1 MKQPQTDYSSTV
13 RHIITTLLFHR
24 DHVVTLGFSG
34 GKDSS
39 VLLDLVFRAYLQEA
53 GLPKLNILYANTGLE
68 APTMARYMTGQIS
81 SIRAFI
87 AQHNLPIQFH
97 EVRPV
102 PEYSM
107 WGRVIGH
114 GYMMPLAKV
123 AHWCTDMLKLTPMRK
138 KMQNLVS
145 DCDSKKVLAM
155 VGVREQESGTR
166 KVSIE
171 SSLLDEANHLLASR
185 KNKNETL
192 YTPIRLWSDA
202 DVWSYIDGGLVYTDP
217 EAIRAVYNVTD
228 SCGGSLRSGCSFCPV
243 VCRDKNL
250 EAEASRDNGLRWL
263 LRWRNYL
270 ARLSDPKHKTKLRH
284 FRRQRGDVAFYE
296 KKARKK
302 SEQDTWEFQRGYYP
316 QRIREHFLKVVLH
329 AQMMTQ
335 RRVPDFEWISQ
346 AELETIRQIWIER
359 HGEVEDSLPI
369 IYHRIYGSFWDCGTE
384 WEIENGVHRW
394 FSFQQKMK
402 IPGSWKMLAD
412 VAPEIDAE
420 RILRT
425 AHALNEALDNIQFK
439 TARGAWCDDHIER
452 AEELAAA
459 LGKTDWRS
467 EQAARKEL
475 TRILAGGDQPP
486 KSLPKLGLQIVLDS
500 LRSARQQ
507 LMSEQDREWERLLA
521 MYDQIPEEKRTP
533 EMKALVAE
541 GMEWGDPRKGWQL
554 AFKLGGNSV
563 RAQRKRRLPGRRLAK
578 RRWEQPALMLL

>member
-1 MKQPQTDYSSTV
+1 MHSATV
-13 RHIITTLLFHR
+13 DHIAATLKSHAG
-24 DHVVTLGFSG
+24 DVCTVAVSM

-39 VLLDLVFRAYLQEA
+39 VLLDLVFRAYLQEP

-68 APTMARYMTGQIS
+68 APTMARYVASQIVR
-81 SIRAFI
+81 IRNFI
-87 AQHNLPIQFH
+87 QRHNLPIQFH

-123 AHWCTDMLKLTPMRK
+123 AHWCTDMLKLAPMRK
-138 KMQNLVS
+138 KMQVLVS
-145 DCDSKKVLAM
+145 DCNSKNVLAL

-166 KVSIE
+166 KVSID
-171 SSLLDEANHLLASR
+171 SSLLDEANHLMASR

-192 YTPIRLWSDA
+192 YAPIRLWSDA
-202 DVWSYIDGGLVYTDP
+202 DVWAYINNGMVYTDP
-217 EAIRAVYNVTD
+217 AEIRAVYNVTD

-250 EAEASRDNGLRWL
+250 EAEAARDSGLRWL

-302 SEQDTWEFQRGYYP
+302 SEQDTWDFQRGYYP

-335 RRVPDFEWISQ
+335 RRVPDFEWISR

-359 HGEVEDSLPI
+359 HGEVEDSLPV

-384 WEIENGVHRW
+384 WEIENGVHCW
-394 FSFQQKMK
+394 FSFQRKMK

-425 AHALNEALDNIQFK
+425 SHALNEALANIRFK
-439 TARGAWCDDHIER
+439 QARGAWCDDHIER
-452 AEELAAA
+452 AKELAAA

-467 EQAARKEL
+467 EKAARAEL
-475 TRILAGGDQPP
+475 DRILAGGTEPP
-486 KSLPKLGLQIVLDS
+486 KSLPKLGLQIVLNH
-500 LRSARQQ
+500 LRDARQQ
-507 LMSEQDREWERLLA
+507 LMSDQDREWEQLLNL
-521 MYDQIPEEKRTP
+521 YDQIPLAERTQ
-533 EMKALVAE
+533 EMKDLIVE
-541 GMEWGDPRKGWQL
+541 GMQWGDPRKKGQLQLNIEGVDLPTIKPDLVVTHRQRRPIRAVWQQLDLL
-554 AFKLGGNSV
+554 A
-563 RAQRKRRLPGRRLAK
+563 AA
-578 RRWEQPALMLL
+578 

>member
-1 MKQPQTDYSSTV
+1 MVNQAIQ
-13 RHIITTLLFHR
+13 HIITILQSHK
-24 DHVVTLGFSG
+24 DHIATLGFSG

-39 VLLDLVFRAYLQEA
+39 VLLDLVFRAYLQEKA
-53 GLPKLNILYANTGLE
+53 GELPKLNILYANTGLE
-68 APTMARYMTGQIS
+68 APTMARYMTGQIRR
-81 SIRAFI
+81 IREFI
-87 AQHNLPIQFH
+87 LQHNLPIQFH

-123 AHWCTDMLKLTPMRK
+123 AHWCTDYLKLIPMRK
-138 KMQNLVS
+138 KMQVLVS
-145 DCDSKKVLAM
+145 DCDTKKVLAL

-171 SSLLDEANHLLASR
+171 SSLLDADNHLMQSR

-192 YTPIRLWSDA
+192 YAPIRLWSDA
-202 DVWSYIDGGLVYTDP
+202 DVWAYIDSGLVYTDSS
-217 EAIRAVYNVTD
+217 AIRAVYNVTD

-270 ARLSDPKHKTKLRH
+270 AKLADPKHKTKLRH

-335 RRVPDFEWISQ
+335 RRVPDFEWISRQ
-346 AELETIRQIWIER
+346 ELDTIRQLWIER
-359 HGEVEDSLPI
+359 HGEVEDSLPV

-412 VAPEIDAE
+412 VAPDIDAE

-425 AHALNEALDNIQFK
+425 SHALNEALDNIRFK
-439 TARGAWCDDHIER
+439 QARGAWCDDHIEQ
-452 AEELAAA
+452 AKELVAA

-467 EQAARKEL
+467 EQAAREEL
-475 TRILAGGDQPP
+475 DRILAGGNEPP

-500 LRSARQQ
+500 LRNARQQ
-507 LMSEQDREWERLLA
+507 LMSDQDREWVRLLD
-521 MYDQIPEEKRTP
+521 MYDRIPESKRTK
-533 EMKALVAE
+533 EMKDLIAE
-541 GMEWGDPRKGWQL
+541 GMLLSGDPRKKGQL
-554 AFKLGGNSV
+554 SLDLEAVSAPLSV
-563 RAQRKRRLPGRRLAK
+563 PVFGRGRRVRTVLVWQQLELLA
-578 RRWEQPALMLL
+578 A

>member
-1 MKQPQTDYSSTV
+1 MYSATV
-13 RHIITTLLFHR
+13 DHITATLKSHAG
-24 DHVVTLGFSG
+24 DVCTVAVSM

-39 VLLDLVFRAYLQEA
+39 VLLDLVFRAYLQEP

-68 APTMARYMTGQIS
+68 APTMARYVASQIVR
-81 SIRAFI
+81 IREFI
-87 AQHNLPIQFH
+87 LQHNLPIQFH

-123 AHWCTDMLKLTPMRK
+123 AHWCTDMLKLAPMRK
-138 KMQNLVS
+138 KMQVLVS
-145 DCDSKKVLAM
+145 DCNSKNVLAL

-166 KVSIE
+166 KVSID
-171 SSLLDEANHLLASR
+171 SSLLDEANHLMASR

-192 YTPIRLWSDA
+192 YAPIRLWSDA
-202 DVWSYIDGGLVYTDP
+202 EVWAYINNGMVYTNP
-217 EAIRAVYNVTD
+217 AEIRAVYNITD

-250 EAEASRDNGLRWL
+250 EAEAARDNGLRWL

-302 SEQDTWEFQRGYYP
+302 SEQNTWEFQRGYYP

-335 RRVPDFEWISQ
+335 RRVPDFQWISQ
-346 AELETIRQIWIER
+346 AELETIRKIWIER
-359 HGEVEDSLPI
+359 HGEVEDSLPV

-394 FSFQQKMK
+394 FSFQRKMK

-425 AHALNEALDNIQFK
+425 SHALNEALANIRFK
-439 TARGAWCDDHIER
+439 QARGAWCDDHIEQ
-452 AEELAAA
+452 AKDLAAA

-467 EQAARKEL
+467 EQAARAEL
-475 TRILAGGDQPP
+475 DRILAGGTEPP
-486 KSLPKLGLQIVLDS
+486 KSLPKLGLQIVLNH
-500 LRSARQQ
+500 LRDARQQ
-507 LMSEQDREWERLLA
+507 LMSGQDREWERLLDL
-521 MYDQIPEEKRTP
+521 YDKIPLAKRTQ
-533 EMKALVAE
+533 EMKDLITE
-541 GMEWGDPRKGWQL
+541 GMQWGDPRMKGQLRLNIEDADLPTIKPDLTVARRQRRPIITVWQQLDLL
-554 AFKLGGNSV
+554 A
-563 RAQRKRRLPGRRLAK
+563 AA
-578 RRWEQPALMLL
+578 

>member
-1 MKQPQTDYSSTV
+1 MVNQALQ
-13 RHIITTLLFHR
+13 HITTILQSHR

-39 VLLDLVFRAYLQEA
+39 VLLDLVFRAYLQEEA
-53 GLPKLNILYANTGLE
+53 GELPKLNILYANTGLE
-68 APTMARYMTGQIS
+68 APTMARYMTAQIRR
-81 SIRAFI
+81 IRNFI
-87 AQHNLPIQFH
+87 LQHNLPIQFH

-123 AHWCTDMLKLTPMRK
+123 AHWCTDYLKLIPMRK
-138 KMQNLVS
+138 KMQVLVS
-145 DCDSKKVLAM
+145 DCDTKKVLAL

-171 SSLLDEANHLLASR
+171 SSLLDADNHLMQSR

-192 YTPIRLWSDA
+192 YAPIRLWSDA
-202 DVWSYIDGGLVYTDP
+202 DVWAYIDGGLVYTDAD
-217 EAIRAVYNVTD
+217 AIRAVYNVTD

-270 ARLSDPKHKTKLRH
+270 AKLADPKHKTKLRH

-302 SEQDTWEFQRGYYP
+302 SEQDSWEFQRGYYP

-346 AELETIRQIWIER
+346 AELDSIRQIWIER
-359 HGEVEDSLPI
+359 HGEVEDSLPV

-412 VAPEIDAE
+412 VAPDIDAE

-425 AHALNEALDNIQFK
+425 SHALNEALNNIRFK
-439 TARGAWCDDHIER
+439 QARGAWCDDHIER
-452 AEELAAA
+452 AKELVTA

-467 EQAARKEL
+467 EQSAREEL
-475 TRILAGGDQPP
+475 DRILAGGNEPP

-500 LRSARQQ
+500 LRNAQQ
-507 LMSEQDREWERLLA
+507 QVMSDQDREWVRLLD
-521 MYDQIPEEKRTP
+521 MYDRIPESKRTQ
-533 EMKALVAE
+533 EIKDLIAE
-541 GMEWGDPRKGWQL
+541 GMLLSGDPRKKGQLLLDFGAVSTLAPVRASIKTRRRAVSGWQQLGLL
-554 AFKLGGNSV
+554 A
-563 RAQRKRRLPGRRLAK
+563 A
-578 RRWEQPALMLL
+578 